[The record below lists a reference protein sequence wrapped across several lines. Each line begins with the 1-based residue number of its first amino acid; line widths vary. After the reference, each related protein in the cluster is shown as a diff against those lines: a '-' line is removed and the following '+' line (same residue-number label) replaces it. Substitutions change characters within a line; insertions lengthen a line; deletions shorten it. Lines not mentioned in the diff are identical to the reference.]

1 MKRITFILTGLLLAC
16 TLTLTT
22 TCNKPEEDGQPD
34 SGTQTPGNPDNPQE
48 NPDDPDDPDDPQ
60 GNPDDPDNPPQYMY
74 IDKDSEL
81 GESLGEWDAAILG
94 KDGTD
99 YFYQFRETLPEKFVI
114 WDRSNETLA
123 ALLQFDEEGLPDAVL
138 LGEYVFQFS
147 NYRQNLCGITVI
159 WNGDVIFELDS
170 IESNL
175 DWDGYRAENA
185 LPKLRS
191 SGSAVKLK
199 GMIAAVSSA
208 GCVLSIAVAASASI
222 ATEGVLTVP
231 AAALVFLSCGSAIIS
246 ISDAACDCIPSWAT
260 AGSSIIGIVTGNPVE
275 EGIMQAAGEATQ
287 IIDNIKESNKAKILA
302 SLQASA
308 REEKVETKTADLIL
322 TLDCFYSNSWK
333 YIKNELF
340 EVGFCA
346 GTDPEPTLE
355 NKTDAKVM
363 DRDYFKQLQ
372 SSRFAVQRFSL
383 YELEPSTTYY
393 YRSFIA
399 HYGVYSY
406 GEVKSFK
413 TKSPSLVLSSPEQ
426 GTEVKSGK
434 PVDVTFHCFDPG
446 TGDRN
451 KPLTGI
457 TVHFESGD
465 GPVNYSSR
473 QTDGSGNVTVS
484 WTPDKSGA
492 SLTAKI
498 LDSQKNV
505 VTECTFTAKMNDF
518 DIVGEWVC
526 YIYDHFSHELSDIN
540 KLTFYPDGTFK
551 LQFPAE
557 AGLNT
562 EDFRA
567 ITYPHESYTGT
578 YEIID
583 DYIDLHILTAQCVIT
598 CIGIDEECASN
609 LEYDPEMFTERILWV
624 HEQIGSIYR
633 LEIRNNYSLIYDPGR
648 GAFGSYEKVGT
659 GSATK
664 SGIASIPGGSADAAR
679 YIVTG
684 KDGKVIAVPEE

>member
-1 MKRITFILTGLLLAC
+1 MKQITFILTGLLLAC

-22 TCNKPEEDGQPD
+22 TCNKSEENEPPAT
-34 SGTQTPGNPDNPQE
+34 GTQTPGNPDNPQG
-48 NPDDPDDPDDPQ
+48 NPDDPDNPDDPQ

-114 WDRSNETLA
+114 WDRDNETLA

-159 WNGDVIFELDS
+159 RNGDVIFELDS

-175 DWDGYRAENA
+175 DWDGYRAGNA
-185 LPKLRS
+185 LPELRS

-199 GMIAAVSSA
+199 GMSAAVSSA
-208 GCVLSIAVAASASI
+208 GCVLSIAAAASASTV
-222 ATEGVLTVP
+222 TEGVLTVP

-260 AGSSIIGIVTGNPVE
+260 AGPSIPVE
-275 EGIMQAAGEATQ
+275 EGIMQAAEEAAQ
-287 IIDNIKESNKAKILA
+287 IIDNINESNKAKILA

-308 REEKVETKTADLIL
+308 REEKVATKTADLIL

-363 DRDYFKQLQ
+363 DREYFKQLQ

-383 YELEPSTTYY
+383 YELEPGTTYY

-399 HYGVYSY
+399 HHGVYSY

-413 TKSPSLVLSSPEQ
+413 TKNPSLVLSSPEQ
-426 GTEVKSGK
+426 GTEVKPGK

-446 TGDRN
+446 TGN

-505 VTECTFTAKMNDF
+505 ITECIFTTKMNDF

-526 YIYDHFSHELSDIN
+526 YWYDYFSNKLSRIS

-557 AGLNT
+557 AGLNR

-567 ITYPHESYTGT
+567 RTYPHESYTGT

-583 DYIDLHILTAQCVIT
+583 DYIDLHILTAQCVVT
-598 CIGIDEECASN
+598 CIGIDEECASH
-609 LEYDPEMFTERILWV
+609 LEYDPEMFTEWILRA
-624 HEQIGSIYR
+624 HERIGSIYR
-633 LEIRNNYSLIYDPGR
+633 LEIRNNYSQISGR
-648 GAFGSYEKVGT
+648 DFGLYERVGT
-659 GSATK
+659 GSATR
-664 SGIASIPGGSADAAR
+664 SATIPLPGGSADAAR
-679 YIVTG
+679 YIMTG
-684 KDGKVIAVPEE
+684 KDGKVIAVPEEK